1 MTKLTNPHRRRKK
14 TSAAQDAAPLPPY
27 ITRTAPVY
35 DILNEEQIS
44 AIEQAAEDILE
55 KIGIEV
61 RHEPSLKL
69 LRDAGCKIDG
79 ERVVFERG
87 FCRKLVM
94 DNAPSEFVQHAR
106 NPEKSIKIGG
116 DAMVLVPVYGPP
128 FVAATDID
136 RRYGTLEDFNNFV
149 RLAHMS
155 PEMHHTGGP
164 ICEPTDIPVPK
175 RHLDMNYSHLALS
188 DKCFMGAVTSKERAE
203 DTITMCEI
211 VFGKDFVADNCVV
224 TALINCNSPLVLDE
238 TMLDAAHVYAA
249 ANQATVI
256 TPFMIAGAS
265 SPTTVAGLCAQSLA
279 ETLVGMAITQLVRPD
294 APVLFG
300 FMMLGMSMRS
310 GSPIRYDETWKS
322 MLIAG
327 QLARR
332 LGVPYRCGGSSSN
345 SKLPDAQSGWEGALY
360 VMYAMLSGVNF
371 LIHATGTLEA
381 GLVANFDKFLI
392 DCDMLGAASRMMSG
406 VDTSPDALAFD
417 AIAEVGPAGN
427 FLSCAHTMAR
437 YKTVFYQ
444 PSNADGD
451 SFEQWTAA
459 GGLDAAQRAIGRRH
473 EMLANYVAPAL
484 DPEIDAALQAFMN
497 ERRAVLPDSF
507 A

>member
-1 MTKLTNPHRRRKK
+1 M
-14 TSAAQDAAPLPPY
+14 PPY
-27 ITRTAPVY
+27 ITRSAPVY
-35 DILNEEQIS
+35 NILNEAQIEI
-44 AIEQAAEDILE
+44 IEGAAEDILE
-55 KIGIEV
+55 KIGVEV
-61 RHEPSLKL
+61 RHEPSLRL
-69 LRDAGCKIDG
+69 LHEAGCHING
-79 ERVVFERG
+79 NRVTFARG

-94 DNAPSEFVQHAR
+94 DNAPSEFMQHAR

-116 DAMVLVPVYGPP
+116 DALVLVPVYGPP
-128 FVAATDID
+128 FVAATDIE

-149 RLAHMS
+149 RLSHMS
-155 PEMHHTGGP
+155 PELHHTGGP
-164 ICEPTDIPVPK
+164 ICEPTDISVPK
-175 RHLDMNYSHLALS
+175 RHLDMNYGHLALS

-203 DTITMCEI
+203 DTIKMCEI
-211 VFGKDFVADNCVV
+211 VFGKDFVAKNCVV

-279 ETLVGMAITQLVRPD
+279 ETLVGMAITQLVRPG
-294 APVLFG
+294 APIMYG

-322 MLIAG
+322 MLISG

-332 LGVPYRCGGSSSN
+332 LGVPYRAGGSSSN
-345 SKLPDAQSGWEGALY
+345 SKVPDAQAGWEGAVY
-360 VMYAMLSGVNF
+360 VNYAMLAGVNF

-392 DCDMLGAASRMMSG
+392 DCDVLGATSRMMSG

-427 FLSCAHTMAR
+427 FLSCAHTLAR
-437 YKTVFYQ
+437 YKDVFYQ

-459 GGLDAAQRAIGRRH
+459 GGLDAAERATKRRYD
-473 EMLANYVAPAL
+473 MLEKYEAPAL
-484 DPEIDAALQAFMN
+484 DPKIDAALMAFM
-497 ERRAVLPDSF
+497 EKRRAEIPDGF
-507 A
+507 E

>member
-1 MTKLTNPHRRRKK
+1 LAEPRRRRKK
-14 TSAAQDAAPLPPY
+14 TATSAGAAPLPPY

-35 DILNEEQIS
+35 DILNDAQVT
-44 AIEQAAEDILE
+44 AIEEAAEDILE

-69 LRDAGCKIDG
+69 LRDAGCNIDG
-79 ERVVFERG
+79 ELVKFERG
-87 FCRKLVM
+87 FCRKLVV
-94 DNAPSEFVQHAR
+94 DNAPSEFIQHAR
-106 NPEKSIKIGG
+106 DPKKSVKIGG
-116 DAMVLVPVYGPP
+116 DALVLVPVYGPP
-128 FVAATDID
+128 FVAATDIE

-175 RHLDMNYSHLALS
+175 RHLDMNYGHLALS
-188 DKCFMGAVTSKERAE
+188 DKCFMGAVTEKERAE

-211 VFGKDFVADNCVV
+211 VFGKEFVAENCVV

-249 ANQATVI
+249 ANQGTVI
-256 TPFMIAGAS
+256 APFMIAGAS
-265 SPTTVAGLCAQSLA
+265 SPTTIAGLCAQSLA
-279 ETLVGMAITQLVRPD
+279 EALVGMAITQLVRPG
-294 APVLFG
+294 APVIFG

-322 MLIAG
+322 MLISG

-345 SKLPDAQSGWEGALY
+345 SKVPDAQSGWEGAMY
-360 VMYAMLSGVNF
+360 VMYAMLSGVNY

-392 DCDMLGAASRMMSG
+392 DCDMLGASARMMTA

-459 GGLDAAQRAIGRRH
+459 GAMDAATRATKRRH
-473 EMLANYVAPAL
+473 EMLAEYVAPAL
-484 DPEIDAALQAFMN
+484 DPEVDAALNAFMDA
-497 ERRAVLPDSF
+497 RRAVLPDSF